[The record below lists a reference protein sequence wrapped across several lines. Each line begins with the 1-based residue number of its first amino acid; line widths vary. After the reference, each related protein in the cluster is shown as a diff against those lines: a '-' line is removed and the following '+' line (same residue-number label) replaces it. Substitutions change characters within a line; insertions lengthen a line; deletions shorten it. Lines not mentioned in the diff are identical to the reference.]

1 MSLSQS
7 LVALLFLS
15 ACVLASPTPAAI
27 LKTNVA
33 ANLGVTAAICEAL
46 DVKFLGAK
54 VIRDACVAAGLA
66 VGTTASAVV
75 VSPVSPVDVYANAFT
90 GAMSGCNSLSGQLYS
105 ILSNVDSVATATL
118 ATLSTDVVIPTLAR
132 VAADLNGVVATV
144 KDVKQCTEAQVQADV
159 YAGFVTFAT
168 ELRAVFL
175 KISSLPTLYARVEAR
190 ASLHATLLQVQAA
203 LNVSSQSLCCGIF
216 ASHLFNYISADL
228 DRLNLKAALFLNLD
242 AAIKA
247 TA

>member
-1 MSLSQS
+1 MSPSQS

-15 ACVLASPTPAAI
+15 ACALASPIPVPV
-27 LKTNVA
+27 LKTNA
-33 ANLGVTAAICEAL
+33 ATNLGVTAAICAAL
-46 DVKFLGAK
+46 DVKLLGAK
-54 VIRDACVAAGLA
+54 VVQDACVAAGLA

-90 GAMSGCNSLSGQLYS
+90 GAMSGCYSLSGQLYS
-105 ILSNVDSVATATL
+105 ILSNVDSVATSTL
-118 ATLSTDVVIPTLAR
+118 ATLSTDVVIPTLVR
-132 VAADLNGVVATV
+132 VAADLNAGVATV
-144 KDVKQCTEAQVQADV
+144 KDVKRCTEAQVQADV

-168 ELRAVFL
+168 ELQAVFL

-203 LNVSSQSLCCGIF
+203 LNTF
-216 ASHLFNYISADL
+216 ATNLFNYISADL
-228 DRLNLKAALFLNLD
+228 DRVKLNAALSLSLD